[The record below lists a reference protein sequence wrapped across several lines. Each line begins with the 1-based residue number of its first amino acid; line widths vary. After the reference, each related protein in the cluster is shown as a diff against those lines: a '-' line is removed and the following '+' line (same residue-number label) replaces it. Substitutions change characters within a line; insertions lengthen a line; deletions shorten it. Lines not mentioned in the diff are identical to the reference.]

1 MTQDT
6 KNRFTVEEIMTLFIY
21 RPYEEELQY
30 MVDQNQRIHIKGKT
44 WTVTLDHHTGDFT
57 FEGRLNKYYE
67 IDTIESIRD
76 SFGDIYSIF
85 NVMYDTIPVNVWYTI
100 KDLPR
105 GKTSYQITYSG
116 DDELKKRMLEHK
128 KTYYW
133 EHRDEIRQKQRDY
146 YKRKKEV

>member
-1 MTQDT
+1 MQDTT

-21 RPYEEELQY
+21 RPYEDELQY
-30 MVDQNQRIHIKGKT
+30 MVDENQRIHIKGKT

-57 FEGRLNKYYE
+57 FEGRLTKYYE

-85 NVMYDTIPVNVWYTI
+85 NVMYKTIPANRWYTI

-116 DDELKKRMLEHK
+116 EDELKKRMLEHK
-128 KTYYW
+128 KAYYW

-146 YKRKKEV
+146 YKRKKDL